1 MKSIPSLLS
10 LLFFVA
16 LGTAAP
22 HELQLSLEVRP
33 GFDIDLSAQRLIE
46 FNDHQRVWMTELE
59 KVSNFQGYTICIFLW
74 FLDSNQSSWYQVLRC
89 VRAILLSQPLVQFSL
104 STDTQDLET
113 FSQLSANKREI
124 FNAPVTWHHS
134 TG

>member
-1 MKSIPSLLS
+1 MKSVSSLLS
-10 LLFFVA
+10 LLSFIT

-22 HELQLSLEVRP
+22 HELQLSLEVHP

-59 KVSNFQGYTICIFLW
+59 KVSIFQGYTICIFSL

-89 VRAILLSQPLVQFSL
+89 VRAIPLSQPLVRFSL

-113 FSQLSANKREI
+113 FSQLGANKREI
-124 FNAPVTWHHS
+124 FNAPVTWHRSHK
-134 TG
+134 